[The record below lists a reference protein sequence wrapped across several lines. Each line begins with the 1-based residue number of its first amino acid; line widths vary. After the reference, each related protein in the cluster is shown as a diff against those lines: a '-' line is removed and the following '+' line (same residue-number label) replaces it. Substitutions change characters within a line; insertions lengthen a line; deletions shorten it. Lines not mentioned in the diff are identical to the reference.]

1 MVLVKHNIVIRTLHW
16 ISAIV
21 IIWASLSGLYAAQ
34 LSVHDEMKH
43 IISFINVSLTTLFIP
58 LFIFRLSYKYSNSLR
73 RGKVH
78 QSKIIQQE
86 NKIAS
91 IVHHLMY
98 VIISIVLITG
108 VLMMQHPIN
117 VFNWFT
123 IPHIIHQP
131 ELHHFFEQ
139 LHKYSC
145 QILVLFVVLHVSAVI
160 KHEISGLR
168 ILKRMLSTINI
179 KLKREED
186 APLRVR
192 RLKPSTLIVLPLNS
206 STTML

>member
-1 MVLVKHNIVIRTLHW
+1 MILVKYDIVIRTMHW

-34 LSVHDEMKH
+34 LPIGDNTKH
-43 IISFINVSLTTLFIP
+43 MISFINVSLTTLFIP
-58 LFIFRLSYKYSNSLR
+58 LFIFRLSYKYGSSLR

-78 QSKIIQQE
+78 QSKIIQKE

-91 IVHHLMY
+91 TVHHLMY

-117 VFNWFT
+117 IFNWFA
-123 IPHIIHQP
+123 IPHVITQP

-139 LHKYSC
+139 LHIYAC
-145 QILVLFVVLHVSAVI
+145 QILVLFIVLHISAVI

-168 ILKRMLSTINI
+168 ILKRML
-179 KLKREED
+179 
-186 APLRVR
+186 
-192 RLKPSTLIVLPLNS
+192 
-206 STTML
+206 